1 MSHRRDIGQK
11 TGAADV
17 VDGLAQGQRHRLV
30 AQRGK
35 GGDHPLPVRLPQGH
49 RADRGRHQCADEGVQ
64 EQLRALCHGQPL
76 RRAGRAKGDGQRQIG
91 EAMPPDVIDHP
102 HKSRALL
109 GHLGQP
115 L

>member
-11 TGAADV
+11 ADAADV
-17 VDGLAQGQRHRLV
+17 VDGLGQGQRHRVV

-64 EQLRALCHGQPL
+64 EQLRALFYGQPL
-76 RRAGRAKGDGQRQIG
+76 RRA
-91 EAMPPDVIDHP
+91 
-102 HKSRALL
+102 SRANFA
-109 GHLGQP
+109 GSTSATSNR
-115 L
+115 

>member
-49 RADRGRHQCADEGVQ
+49 LSLIH
-64 EQLRALCHGQPL
+64 
-76 RRAGRAKGDGQRQIG
+76 I
-91 EAMPPDVIDHP
+91 
-102 HKSRALL
+102 
-109 GHLGQP
+109 
-115 L
+115 